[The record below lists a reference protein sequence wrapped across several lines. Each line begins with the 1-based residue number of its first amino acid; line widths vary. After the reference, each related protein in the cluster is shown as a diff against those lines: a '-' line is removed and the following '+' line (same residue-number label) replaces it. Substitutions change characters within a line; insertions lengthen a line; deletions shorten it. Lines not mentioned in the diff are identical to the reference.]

1 MAVTVNQKHGEDDE
15 VRQFLIGLA
24 RGTAGAL
31 LFALPMLMTME
42 MWFLGLYV
50 NSWRL
55 LLLCILNLP
64 LLLLLARR
72 IGFENIN
79 SWSQALRDAITA
91 YGLGIAVSAG
101 VLLLFGVLNDQL
113 TASNIV
119 AKVALQSVPASI
131 GALLGRSQ
139 LGQHSD
145 AEDEEDEEEGEY
157 SGETGYL
164 HELFM
169 MVVGALF
176 LNLNVAPTEEMILIA
191 YKVTPYHVLALCL
204 LSIAIMHGFVYA
216 LHFKGSH
223 QLHEGQQWWQSFI
236 RFTLPGYVIA
246 IAISIY
252 TLWTFERLD
261 HTSLSQ
267 IMNAAVILGVP
278 ASIGAASARLIL

>member
-1 MAVTVNQKHGEDDE
+1 MATTVNEKGGEDDE

-50 NSWRL
+50 NPWRL

-72 IGFENIN
+72 IGFESIN

-91 YGLGIAVSAG
+91 YGLGIVVSAA
-101 VLLLFGVLNDQL
+101 VLLLFGILNDQL

-145 AEDEEDEEEGEY
+145 AEDEEEGEY

>member
-101 VLLLFGVLNDQL
+101 VLLLFGILNDQL

-139 LGQHSD
+139 LGQYSD
-145 AEDEEDEEEGEY
+145 AEDEEEGEY

-191 YKVTPYHVLALCL
+191 YKVTPYHILALCL

-252 TLWTFERLD
+252 TLWAFERLD

>member
-1 MAVTVNQKHGEDDE
+1 MATTVNEKGGEDDE

-50 NSWRL
+50 NPWRL

-72 IGFENIN
+72 IGFESIN

-91 YGLGIAVSAG
+91 YGLGIVVSAA
-101 VLLLFGVLNDQL
+101 VLLLFGILNDQL

-145 AEDEEDEEEGEY
+145 AEDEEEGEY

-176 LNLNVAPTEEMILIA
+176 LSLNVAPTEEMILIA
-191 YKVTPYHVLALCL
+191 YKVTPYHILALCL

-223 QLHEGQQWWQSFI
+223 RLHEGQQWWQSFI

>member
-55 LLLCILNLP
+55 MLLCILNLP

-145 AEDEEDEEEGEY
+145 AEDEEEGEY

>member
-101 VLLLFGVLNDQL
+101 VLLLFGILNDQL

-145 AEDEEDEEEGEY
+145 AEDEEEGEY
-157 SGETGYL
+157 SGETSYL

-191 YKVTPYHVLALCL
+191 YKVTPYHILALCL

-261 HTSLSQ
+261 HPSLSQ

>member
-1 MAVTVNQKHGEDDE
+1 MAAVGDRRDADEDE
-15 VRQFLIGLA
+15 VRRFLTGLA

-42 MWFLGLYV
+42 MWFLGLYI
-50 NSWRL
+50 NQSRL

-64 LLLLLARR
+64 LLVLLARR
-72 IGFENIN
+72 IGFETVHTF
-79 SWSQALRDAITA
+79 SQALRDALTA
-91 YGLGIAVSAG
+91 YGLGIAVSAAI
-101 VLLLFGVLNDQL
+101 LLLFGILNDQV
-113 TASNIV
+113 TASNVVTKI
-119 AKVALQSVPASI
+119 ALQSVPASI

-145 AEDEEDEEEGEY
+145 AQDEEDGEY

-169 MVVGALF
+169 MMVGALF
-176 LNLNVAPTEEMILIA
+176 LSLNVAPTEEMILIA

-204 LSIAIMHGFVYA
+204 LSIAVMHGFVYA

-223 QLHEGQQWWQSFI
+223 ELREGQQWWHSLI

-246 IAISIY
+246 IVISIY

-267 IMNAAVILGVP
+267 ILNAAVILGVP

>member
-101 VLLLFGVLNDQL
+101 VLLLFGILNDQL

-139 LGQHSD
+139 LGQYSD
-145 AEDEEDEEEGEY
+145 AEDEEEGEY

-191 YKVTPYHVLALCL
+191 YKVTPYHILALCL
-204 LSIAIMHGFVYA
+204 LSIAIMQGFVYA

>member
-101 VLLLFGVLNDQL
+101 VLLLFGILNDQL

-139 LGQHSD
+139 LGQHAD
-145 AEDEEDEEEGEY
+145 AEDEEEGEY

>member
-1 MAVTVNQKHGEDDE
+1 MATAIDRKGAGDDE

-42 MWFLGLYV
+42 MWFLGLYI
-50 NSWRL
+50 NPWRL

-64 LLLLLARR
+64 LLLFLARR
-72 IGFENIN
+72 IGFENIH

-91 YGLGIAVSAG
+91 YGLGIAVSAA
-101 VLLLFGVLNDQL
+101 VLLLFGVLNDQI

-119 AKVALQSVPASI
+119 AKIALQSVPASI

-139 LGQHSD
+139 LGQRSD
-145 AEDEEDEEEGEY
+145 DEDEEEGEY
-157 SGETGYL
+157 SGETGYV

-169 MVVGALF
+169 MMVGALF

-191 YKVTPYHVLALCL
+191 YKVTPYHILALCL

-236 RFTLPGYVIA
+236 RFTLPGYIIA
-246 IAISIY
+246 IVISVY

>member
-1 MAVTVNQKHGEDDE
+1 
-15 VRQFLIGLA
+15 
-24 RGTAGAL
+24 
-31 LFALPMLMTME
+31 
-42 MWFLGLYV
+42 
-50 NSWRL
+50 
-55 LLLCILNLP
+55 
-64 LLLLLARR
+64 
-72 IGFENIN
+72 
-79 SWSQALRDAITA
+79 
-91 YGLGIAVSAG
+91 
-101 VLLLFGVLNDQL
+101 
-113 TASNIV
+113 
-119 AKVALQSVPASI
+119 
-131 GALLGRSQ
+131 
-139 LGQHSD
+139 
-145 AEDEEDEEEGEY
+145 
-157 SGETGYL
+157 
-164 HELFM
+164 M

-191 YKVTPYHVLALCL
+191 YKVTPYHILALCL

-223 QLHEGQQWWQSFI
+223 QLHEGQQWWQSII

>member
-1 MAVTVNQKHGEDDE
+1 MATAIDRKDAGDDE

-42 MWFLGLYV
+42 MWFLGLYI
-50 NSWRL
+50 NPWRL

-64 LLLLLARR
+64 LLLFLARR
-72 IGFENIN
+72 IGFESVH
-79 SWSQALRDAITA
+79 SWRQALRDAITA
-91 YGLGIAVSAG
+91 YGLGIAVSAA
-101 VLLLFGVLNDQL
+101 VLLLFGVLNDQI

-119 AKVALQSVPASI
+119 AKIALQSVPASI

-139 LGQHSD
+139 LGQRSD
-145 AEDEEDEEEGEY
+145 DEDEEEGEY
-157 SGETGYL
+157 FGETGYL

-169 MVVGALF
+169 MMVGALF

-191 YKVTPYHVLALCL
+191 YKVTPYHILALCL

-236 RFTLPGYVIA
+236 RFTLPGYIIA

>member
-1 MAVTVNQKHGEDDE
+1 MAATIDRDGEGDDE
-15 VRQFLIGLA
+15 VRQFLTGLA

-42 MWFLGLYV
+42 MWFLGLYI
-50 NSWRL
+50 SPWRL
-55 LLLCILNLP
+55 LLLCVLNLP

-72 IGFENIN
+72 IGFENIH
-79 SWSQALRDAITA
+79 SWSQAARDAITA
-91 YGLGIAVSAG
+91 YGLGVAVSAAA
-101 VLLLFGVLNDQL
+101 LLLFGVLNDQI

-119 AKVALQSVPASI
+119 TKVALQSVPASI

-145 AEDEEDEEEGEY
+145 EQDEEKGEY

-191 YKVTPYHVLALCL
+191 YKVTPYHILALCL

-223 QLHEGQQWWQSFI
+223 RLHEGQK
-236 RFTLPGYVIA
+236 
-246 IAISIY
+246 
-252 TLWTFERLD
+252 
-261 HTSLSQ
+261 
-267 IMNAAVILGVP
+267 
-278 ASIGAASARLIL
+278 

>member
-1 MAVTVNQKHGEDDE
+1 MAAAINRKDTGDDE
-15 VRQFLIGLA
+15 VRQFLTGLA

-42 MWFLGLYV
+42 MWFLGLYI
-50 NSWRL
+50 NPWRL

-72 IGFENIN
+72 IGFENVH
-79 SWSQALRDAITA
+79 SWGQAVRDAITA
-91 YGLGIAVSAG
+91 YGLGIAVSAA
-101 VLLLFGVLNDQL
+101 VLLLFGILNDQI
-113 TASNIV
+113 TVSTIIT
-119 AKVALQSVPASI
+119 KIALQSVPASI

-145 AEDEEDEEEGEY
+145 AQDEEEGEY
-157 SGETGYL
+157 SGKTGYP

-169 MVVGALF
+169 MMVGALF

-191 YKVTPYHVLALCL
+191 YKVTPYHILALCL
-204 LSIAIMHGFVYA
+204 LSVAIMHGFVYA

-267 IMNAAVILGVP
+267 IMSAAVILGVP

>member
-101 VLLLFGVLNDQL
+101 VLLLFGILNDQL

-139 LGQHSD
+139 LSQHSD
-145 AEDEEDEEEGEY
+145 AEDEEEGEY

>member
-1 MAVTVNQKHGEDDE
+1 MAAAINRKDTGDDE
-15 VRQFLIGLA
+15 VRQFLTGLA

-42 MWFLGLYV
+42 MWFLGLYI
-50 NSWRL
+50 NPWRL

-72 IGFENIN
+72 IGFENIH
-79 SWSQALRDAITA
+79 SWGQAVRDAITA
-91 YGLGIAVSAG
+91 YGLGIAVSAA
-101 VLLLFGVLNDQL
+101 VLLLFGILNDQI
-113 TASNIV
+113 TVSTIIS
-119 AKVALQSVPASI
+119 KIALQSVPASI

-145 AEDEEDEEEGEY
+145 AQDEEEGEY
-157 SGETGYL
+157 SGKTGYP

-169 MVVGALF
+169 MMVGALF

-191 YKVTPYHVLALCL
+191 YKVTPYHILALCL
-204 LSIAIMHGFVYA
+204 LSVAIMHGFVYA

-246 IAISIY
+246 FAISIY

-267 IMNAAVILGVP
+267 IMSAAVILGVP

>member
-55 LLLCILNLP
+55 MLLCILNLP

-119 AKVALQSVPASI
+119 ARVALQSVPASI

-145 AEDEEDEEEGEY
+145 AEDEEEGEY

>member
-1 MAVTVNQKHGEDDE
+1 MVAAINRRDADDDE
-15 VRQFLIGLA
+15 VGQFLIGLA

-42 MWFLGLYV
+42 MWFLGLYI

-72 IGFENIN
+72 IGFENVY

-91 YGLGIAVSAG
+91 YGLGIAVSAA
-101 VLLLFGVLNDQL
+101 VLLLFGILNDQI
-113 TASNIV
+113 TASNFV
-119 AKVALQSVPASI
+119 AKIALQSVPASI

-145 AEDEEDEEEGEY
+145 TKDEEEGEY

-169 MVVGALF
+169 MMVGGLF
-176 LNLNVAPTEEMILIA
+176 LGLNVAPTEEMILIA
-191 YKVTPYHVLALCL
+191 YKVTPYHILALSL

-223 QLHEGQQWWQSFI
+223 QLHEGQKWWQSFI
-236 RFTLPGYVIA
+236 RFTLPGYVVA
-246 IAISIY
+246 IAISVY

-261 HTSLSQ
+261 HISLSQ
-267 IMNAAVILGVP
+267 IMNAAVILGLP

>member
-1 MAVTVNQKHGEDDE
+1 MAAAINRKDTGDDE
-15 VRQFLIGLA
+15 VRQFLTGLA

-42 MWFLGLYV
+42 MWFLGLYI
-50 NSWRL
+50 NPWRL

-72 IGFENIN
+72 IGFENIH
-79 SWSQALRDAITA
+79 SWGQALRDAITA
-91 YGLGIAVSAG
+91 YGLGIAVSAA
-101 VLLLFGVLNDQL
+101 VLLLFGILNDQM
-113 TASNIV
+113 TVSTIIT
-119 AKVALQSVPASI
+119 KIALQSVPASI

-145 AEDEEDEEEGEY
+145 AQDEEEGEY
-157 SGETGYL
+157 SGKTGYL

-169 MVVGALF
+169 MMVGALF

-191 YKVTPYHVLALCL
+191 YKVTPYHILALCL

-267 IMNAAVILGVP
+267 IMSAAVILGVP

>member
-145 AEDEEDEEEGEY
+145 AEDEEEGEY

-223 QLHEGQQWWQSFI
+223 RLHEGQQWWQSFI

>member
-1 MAVTVNQKHGEDDE
+1 MAAAINRKDTGDDE
-15 VRQFLIGLA
+15 VRQFLTGLA

-42 MWFLGLYV
+42 MWFLGLYI
-50 NSWRL
+50 NPWRL

-72 IGFENIN
+72 IGFENIH
-79 SWSQALRDAITA
+79 SWGQAVRDAITA
-91 YGLGIAVSAG
+91 YGLGIAVSAA
-101 VLLLFGVLNDQL
+101 VLLLFGILNDQI
-113 TASNIV
+113 TVSTIIT
-119 AKVALQSVPASI
+119 KIALQSVPASI

-145 AEDEEDEEEGEY
+145 AQDEEEGEY
-157 SGETGYL
+157 SGKTGYL

-169 MVVGALF
+169 MMVGALF

-191 YKVTPYHVLALCL
+191 YKVTPYHILALCL
-204 LSIAIMHGFVYA
+204 LSVAIMHGFVYA

-223 QLHEGQQWWQSFI
+223 KLHEGQQWWQSFI

-267 IMNAAVILGVP
+267 IMSAAVILGVP

>member
-1 MAVTVNQKHGEDDE
+1 MATAISRKDTGDDE
-15 VRQFLIGLA
+15 VRQFLTGLA

-42 MWFLGLYV
+42 MWFLGLYI
-50 NSWRL
+50 NPWRL

-72 IGFENIN
+72 IGFENIH
-79 SWSQALRDAITA
+79 SWGQAVRDAITA
-91 YGLGIAVSAG
+91 YGLGIAVSAA
-101 VLLLFGVLNDQL
+101 VLLLFGILNDQI
-113 TASNIV
+113 TVSTIIS
-119 AKVALQSVPASI
+119 KIALQSVPASI

-145 AEDEEDEEEGEY
+145 AHDEEEGEY
-157 SGETGYL
+157 SGKTGYL

-169 MVVGALF
+169 IMVGALF

-191 YKVTPYHVLALCL
+191 YKVTPYHILALCL
-204 LSIAIMHGFVYA
+204 LSVAIMHGFVYA

-267 IMNAAVILGVP
+267 IMSAAVILGVP

>member
-1 MAVTVNQKHGEDDE
+1 MAAAINRKDTVDDE
-15 VRQFLIGLA
+15 VRQFLTGLA

-42 MWFLGLYV
+42 MWFLGLYI
-50 NSWRL
+50 NPWRL

-72 IGFENIN
+72 IGFENIH
-79 SWSQALRDAITA
+79 SWGQAVRDAITA
-91 YGLGIAVSAG
+91 YGLGIAVSAA
-101 VLLLFGVLNDQL
+101 VLLLFGILNDQI
-113 TASNIV
+113 TVSTIIS
-119 AKVALQSVPASI
+119 KIALQSVPASI

-145 AEDEEDEEEGEY
+145 AQDEEEGEY
-157 SGETGYL
+157 SGKTGYL

-169 MVVGALF
+169 MMVGALF

-191 YKVTPYHVLALCL
+191 YKVTPYHILALCL
-204 LSIAIMHGFVYA
+204 LSVAIMHGFVYA

-267 IMNAAVILGVP
+267 ITSAAVILGVP

>member
-1 MAVTVNQKHGEDDE
+1 MAAAINRKDTGDDE
-15 VRQFLIGLA
+15 VRQFLTGLA

-50 NSWRL
+50 NPWRL

-72 IGFENIN
+72 IGFENIH
-79 SWSQALRDAITA
+79 SWGHAVRDAITA
-91 YGLGIAVSAG
+91 YGLGIAVSAA
-101 VLLLFGVLNDQL
+101 VLLLFGILNDQI
-113 TASNIV
+113 TVSTIIT
-119 AKVALQSVPASI
+119 KIALQSVPASI

-145 AEDEEDEEEGEY
+145 AQDEEEGEY
-157 SGETGYL
+157 SGKTGYL

-169 MVVGALF
+169 MMVGALF

-191 YKVTPYHVLALCL
+191 YKVTPYHILALCL
-204 LSIAIMHGFVYA
+204 LSVAIMHGFVYA

-223 QLHEGQQWWQSFI
+223 QLREGQQWWQSFI

-267 IMNAAVILGVP
+267 IMSAAVILGVP

>member
-1 MAVTVNQKHGEDDE
+1 MAAVVNRKHADDDE
-15 VRQFLIGLA
+15 VRQFLTGLA

-50 NSWRL
+50 NPWRL

-64 LLLLLARR
+64 LLFLLARR
-72 IGFENIN
+72 IGFEKTD
-79 SWSQALRDAITA
+79 SWLQAWRDTLTA
-91 YGLGIAVSAG
+91 YGLGIVVSAA
-101 VLLLFGVLNDQL
+101 VLLLFGILNDQL

-119 AKVALQSVPASI
+119 AKIALQAVPASI

-139 LGQHSD
+139 LGQRSD
-145 AEDEEDEEEGEY
+145 EHDEEEGEY

-169 MVVGALF
+169 MMVGALF
-176 LNLNVAPTEEMILIA
+176 LSLNVAPTEEMILIA
-191 YKVTPYHVLALCL
+191 YKVTPYHILALCL
-204 LSIAIMHGFVYA
+204 LSIAVMHGFVYA
-216 LHFKGSH
+216 LHFRGSH
-223 QLHEGQQWWQSFI
+223 RLHEGQQWWQAFI
-236 RFTLPGYVIA
+236 RFTLPGYVVA